1 VDHALGSETCSGN
14 SVCRRRGVAA
24 AALVAAGI
32 AILILPSVARA
43 VDPFEIQVYDATVAP
58 PRTVGAELHVNSVVS
73 GSRASVPPELP
84 AHHQSHFTLEPSVG
98 LTDWWEVGAYLQTAL
113 LPDGSFEYAGS
124 KLRTKFVAP
133 ARAAS
138 AFHFGVNLEVSR
150 LPEHYD
156 RDKWGAEIRPIV
168 TWSSARGAA
177 YVSINPILDIS
188 LAGMGASDPPSFEP
202 AATVCYVVEGLM
214 SVGLEYYAN
223 FGPIGRWSPVGEQEH
238 YLFEVV
244 NVLRWKRIEINA
256 GVGEGLTDVS
266 NPFVAKAILGFR

>member
-1 VDHALGSETCSGN
+1 M
-14 SVCRRRGVAA
+14 CRRRGVAA
-24 AALVAAGI
+24 SALVAAGI
-32 AILILPSVARA
+32 AILMRPSVARA
-43 VDPFEIQVYDATVAP
+43 VDPFEIQVYDATVPP
-58 PRTVGAELHVNSVVS
+58 PRTAGVELHMNSVVS

-84 AHHQSHFTLEPSVG
+84 LHHQSHFTLEPSVG

-138 AFHFGVNLEVSR
+138 AFNWGVNLEVSR

-156 RDKWGAEIRPIV
+156 RDRWGAEIRPIV

-202 AATVCYVVEGLM
+202 AATVCYVLDGIL

-223 FGPIGRWSPVGEQEH
+223 FGPIGRWSPIGEQEH
-238 YLFEVV
+238 YFFEVV

-256 GVGEGLTDVS
+256 GVGEGLTEGS